1 MIANVFLSL
10 SKIQNNND
18 NKEVQNK
25 YQKRKKKKT
34 TWSAFLT
41 VSFYEQKLTVSFL
54 VFNHQSEP
62 DSPLLHIRQE
72 GEKKATDDGILDN
85 EAKIEPNSKLNKNKK
100 KKRILIMK
108 KKKKGI
114 KIPKTS
120 IGPHKIIG

>member
-1 MIANVFLSL
+1 
-10 SKIQNNND
+10 
-18 NKEVQNK
+18 
-25 YQKRKKKKT
+25 
-34 TWSAFLT
+34 

-85 EAKIEPNSKLNKNKK
+85 EAKIEQNSKLNKNKN
-100 KKRILIMK
+100 KKRLLIM
-108 KKKKGI
+108 KKKGI

-120 IGPHKIIG
+120 IGPHNVIG